1 VAVRGIDYMAM
12 ERASILVGKCYQ
24 DTFGAIYRVVRYNGN
39 EVRYVLYHPTDQ
51 RSQVEREHAET
62 WATFLDDLQGEVEC
76 PQS

>member
-1 VAVRGIDYMAM
+1 MAM

-24 DTFGAIYRVVRYNGN
+24 DAFGATYRVVSYDGN
-39 EVRYVLYHPTDQ
+39 EVRYVLYHSTNQ

-62 WATFLDDLQGEVEC
+62 WAAFLDDLQGEVEC

>member
-12 ERASILVGKCYQ
+12 ERASILVEKCYQ
-24 DTFGAIYRVVRYNGN
+24 DTFGAIYRV
-39 EVRYVLYHPTDQ
+39 VRYVLYHPTDQ